1 MADGIFLVFDL
12 FSKISSAACSLIRV
26 LLSVLPSLIGFLMQL
41 CEQVNT
47 REKPGTPAYFG
58 LPCIPMISFT
68 LHGFT
73 KAGCVHLKQTI
84 LFLFIGGNFHFN
96 TQMVTE
102 TNSLVL
108 LAFLLRDENKNALF
122 CPLKRLQ

>member
-1 MADGIFLVFDL
+1 
-12 FSKISSAACSLIRV
+12 
-26 LLSVLPSLIGFLMQL
+26 MQL

-47 REKPGTPAYFG
+47 REKPGTLAYFG
-58 LPCIPMISFT
+58 LPCIPMIFFT

-73 KAGCVHLKQTI
+73 KAGCVHLKQTFFF
-84 LFLFIGGNFHFN
+84 FLFIGGNFLFN

-108 LAFLLRDENKNALF
+108 LAFLLRDKNKNALF
-122 CPLKRLQ
+122 CPLKWLQYLFLY